1 MTDKTINEHLKKE
14 VYNLKSDLNNDS
26 EKLKRLEEALE
37 DIQNKFR
44 EAESIA
50 NFGFWELDPVT
61 FNPTWTDGVFKI
73 VGYDPEYGQ
82 IKYYDQKKFIH
93 PDDWDTFYNA
103 LQIVLKTR
111 KDVEIDIRIIRPDGP
126 IRIFHII
133 AKPKMDNDDNLIG
146 IRGTAQDITDLKIL
160 KNKLNE
166 SEIFYRTL
174 FENTGTATIIL
185 DETLN
190 IEMCNTQF
198 EQLTGYSKE
207 ELESNYCWED
217 IVLKEYHK
225 TMIGYHELRKKG
237 SELPPESYEIELIDK
252 NDDIKIILINATIIP
267 GTKKSV
273 ISLIDLTERKKM
285 ERELADSE
293 RRYRYM
299 VENATAGMF
308 ILDKNDII
316 KYLNNHMANILGY
329 TVFEML
335 EENITKF
342 LNEKEDF
349 PLDKRIFEDKII
361 QYNRFRFLDKE
372 RNVFWTNLTVSPIF
386 DSNNEYNGLLGI
398 VTDTNMDKGV
408 EEAFLER
415 EEMFTDIIYDMIE
428 MLNNVADDKIKSD
441 IINNNLSSNND
452 LDNN

>member
-1 MTDKTINEHLKKE
+1 MTDKTIDEHLKKE
-14 VYNLKSDLNNDS
+14 AYNLKSELDTDS
-26 EKLKRLEEALE
+26 EKIKRLEEALE
-37 DIQNKFR
+37 DVQNKFR

-61 FNPTWTDGVFKI
+61 LNPTWTDGVFMI

-82 IKYYDQKKFIH
+82 VSYYDQKKFIH
-93 PDDWDTFYNA
+93 PDDWDSFYNA

-111 KDVEIDIRIIRPDGP
+111 KDVEMDIRIIIPDGS

-133 AKPKMDNDDNLIG
+133 AKPKKDKDNNLIG

-185 DETLN
+185 DEALN

-198 EQLTGYSKE
+198 EQLTGYCKE
-207 ELESNYCWED
+207 ELGSRYCWED
-217 IVLKEYHK
+217 IVLEEYHDI
-225 TMIGYHELRKKG
+225 MIGYHELRKDG

-252 NDDIKIILINATIIP
+252 NNDIKIILINATLIP

-273 ISLIDLTERKKM
+273 ISLVDLTERKKI

-308 ILDKNDII
+308 ILDKNDTI
-316 KYLNNHMANILGY
+316 KYLNNHMAYILGY
-329 TVFEML
+329 SVYEML
-335 EENITKF
+335 DKNIIGF
-342 LNEKEDF
+342 LDDKEDF
-349 PLDKRIFEDKII
+349 PINKNLVESKIL

-372 RNVFWTNLTVSPIF
+372 RNVFWTNLTISPIF
-386 DSNNEYNGLLGI
+386 DSKNEYNGLLGI

-441 IINNNLSSNND
+441 YNKNNLSSSND
-452 LDNN
+452 SDNN